1 LIKSIFIKKN
11 KNITKWI
18 FSLTVFMTILL
29 FYIKISYIFAK
40 IIKNEKRNI
49 MKKIIYLL
57 FCFFALASCK
67 KELITINSSNDYTIF
82 GDSISVDKA
91 ISNEDMLAQY
101 NKLKPGDTLNIKF
114 KSKIKKVCQKKGCWM
129 TLELPSGREAF
140 VKFKDYA
147 FFVPKNAQNEEVII
161 NGKAFVSIETVE
173 ELKHYAK
180 DEGKSQ
186 AAIDSIVSPKT
197 NYSFMADGV
206 LIKK

>member
-1 LIKSIFIKKN
+1 MK
-11 KNITKWI
+11 
-18 FSLTVFMTILL
+18 
-29 FYIKISYIFAK
+29 KISYLIF
-40 IIKNEKRNI
+40 
-49 MKKIIYLL
+49 L
-57 FCFFALASCK
+57 FFALTSCK
-67 KELITINSSNDYTIF
+67 KEIISVNSANDYAIF

-91 ISNEDMLAQY
+91 ISKEDMLVEY
-101 NKLKPGDTLNIKF
+101 DKLKPGDTLIIKF
-114 KSKIKKVCQKKGCWM
+114 KSKIKNVCQKKGCWM
-129 TLELPSGREAF
+129 TLELPSEKEAF

-147 FFVPKNAQNEEVII
+147 FFVPKNAQNDEVIV

-186 AAIDSIVSPKT
+186 AAIDSIIAPKT